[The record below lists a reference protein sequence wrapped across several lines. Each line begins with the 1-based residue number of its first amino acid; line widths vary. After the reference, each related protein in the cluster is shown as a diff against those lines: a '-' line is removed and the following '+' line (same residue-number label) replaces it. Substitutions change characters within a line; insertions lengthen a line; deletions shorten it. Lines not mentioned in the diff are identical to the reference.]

1 MVLFGFRYM
10 FVCLHELCKTFINRN
25 EICISYFRNLFY
37 FDFGGNCFKQKYT
50 CKFNPGKIMFFFL
63 FFFCFCFFVVCFYEL
78 FCIYVIY

>member
-25 EICISYFRNLFY
+25 EIRLSYLRKFVLLRLWR
-37 FDFGGNCFKQKYT
+37 QKYI
-50 CKFNPGKIMFFFL
+50 CKFNPGKIMFFFC
-63 FFFCFCFFVVCFYEL
+63 FFFFLVVCFYEL